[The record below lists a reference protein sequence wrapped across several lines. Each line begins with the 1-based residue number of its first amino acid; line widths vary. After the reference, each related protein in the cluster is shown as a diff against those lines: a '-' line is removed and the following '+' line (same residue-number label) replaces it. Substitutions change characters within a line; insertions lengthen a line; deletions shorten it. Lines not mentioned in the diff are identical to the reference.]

1 MLEILQ
7 RSLTIAAFA
16 TVVCLGVS
24 SPTLS
29 VLGAPRQQMARA
41 SQLRFENYPASPI
54 FQGKSAQIVANT
66 PDVKEYEPQL
76 GDSIKKGINFAGH
89 YVLADGLNRAMGG
102 QDTAA
107 IIDLKTCGGYLP
119 TQLLGYHDQ
128 RGAGYTPP
136 RPDGG
141 LHYLANSKLLIIIG
155 RAGGDDGN
163 KGIGRYYY
171 KWEDDQLK
179 FLSFV
184 ASPYQSH

>member
-1 MLEILQ
+1 MLETLQ

-16 TVVCLGVS
+16 TVVCLGA

-29 VLGAPRQQMARA
+29 VLGAPHQQMASV

-54 FQGKSAQIVANT
+54 FKGEPAKLVANT
-66 PDVKEYEPQL
+66 PDAKEYESEL
-76 GDSIKKGINFAGH
+76 GDSTKKGTNFAGH

-107 IIDLKTCGGYLP
+107 IVDLKTGRVYLP

-171 KWEDDQLK
+171 KWENHQLK